1 MTKRMCGVGCVAAA
15 LSLAGATG
23 PLAETG
29 VQTGTGTLPVAIEGT
44 SAGKP
49 VTVTATGRAKVELAG
64 YMRLMICV
72 NGRACGQG
80 AAFWGGG
87 PREIEAKARCAF
99 TPGSAQTKVVIRAKS
114 CSARL
119 PDTDAALTGEAKPGA
134 DKKLLDVAFR
144 GDMTCKQVLAAAEKF
159 CCDFKKRYKSPHGC

>member
-1 MTKRMCGVGCVAAA
+1 MRICGFGLIAVV
-15 LSLAGATG
+15 LSLAGVTG
-23 PLAETG
+23 ASAEG
-29 VQTGTGTLPVAIEGT
+29 PVQKGAGTLPVAIAGAK
-44 SAGKP
+44 AGKP
-49 VTVTATGRAKVELAG
+49 VTVTATGRTKVTLAG

-87 PREIEAKARCAF
+87 PREIEAKASCAF
-99 TPGSAQTKVVIRAKS
+99 TPGKTPPKVVVRAKS

-119 PDTDAALTGEAKPGA
+119 PDADAALTGEAKLGA
-134 DKKLLDVAFR
+134 EKKLLDVAFR
-144 GDMTCKQVLAAAEKF
+144 GNMTCKQVLAAAEKF